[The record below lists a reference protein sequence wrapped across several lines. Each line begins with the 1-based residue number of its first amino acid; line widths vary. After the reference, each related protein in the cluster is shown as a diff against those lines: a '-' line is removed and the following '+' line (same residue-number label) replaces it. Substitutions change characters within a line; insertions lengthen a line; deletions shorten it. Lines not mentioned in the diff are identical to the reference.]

1 MPPFDEQ
8 VIKTGFPVGQLNANA
23 INSDPASVHAA
34 VSVALASIF
43 RGKFCDVIL
52 ANRRPNFFERNAIIY
67 EVGDKART
75 LFFMRRG
82 FAKIGTITPDGHE
95 IIYDIRKS
103 GDVVGELC
111 ACEHPRPDRAVAL
124 EETEAIAVPFQ
135 EIMDVLRTRPDLLCL
150 LLEVFCGALR
160 EAYEQINTLSIDDTP
175 RRLVK
180 TLLELGK
187 AFGRQV
193 NGCVELPM
201 YLTQEE
207 ISQMVAARRER
218 ISTALNSLRRQG
230 ALKYSTPGRLLLNM
244 ELLKTCL
251 D

>member
-1 MPPFDEQ
+1 MHPFDEQ
-8 VIKTGFPVGQLNANA
+8 ATRAGFHVGQLKPHATNC
-23 INSDPASVHAA
+23 DPASVHAA

-52 ANRRPNFFERNAIIY
+52 PNRRPNYFERNAIIY

-82 FAKIGTITPDGHE
+82 YAKVGTITADGHE

-103 GDVVGELC
+103 GDVIGELC

-124 EETEAIAVPFQ
+124 EETEAIAVPFNDIM
-135 EIMDVLRTRPDLLCL
+135 EILRRRPDLLCL

-180 TLLELGK
+180 TLLELGR
-187 AFGRQV
+187 AFGRPV

-230 ALKYSTPGRLLLNM
+230 ALKYSSPGRLLLNI